1 MSVALA
7 AIVIPWKEVL
17 IVGALAGL
25 VRFIWNAIAWMAM
38 PHHHGDFDAVSD
50 PAPLE
55 AALRENKLRRTF
67 YVLPHY
73 KNYAKGMGDPD
84 YQARMKSGPNA
95 MLLGVPDGG
104 CMNGKTFLYGF
115 LNNVLEGVVLALLIV
130 LAAGMFGVSGCLDT
144 VIFSAA
150 LGAFIT
156 FAGFGAQV
164 IWMGFPRR
172 YFWTSLFDN
181 IVGYALM
188 GGAVY
193 GSLRWLF

>member
-1 MSVALA
+1 MCTFLA
-7 AIVIPWKEVL
+7 AIVIPWKKILV
-17 IVGALAGL
+17 VGALAGV
-25 VRFIWNAIAWMAM
+25 VRFVWNAIAWMGL

-55 AALRENKLRRTF
+55 SALRSNGLRRAF

-73 KNYAKGMGDPD
+73 KNYAKGMSDPE
-84 YQARMKSGPNA
+84 YRARQGSGPNA
-95 MLLGVPDGG
+95 ILLGVPDGG
-104 CMNGKTFLYGF
+104 CMTGMTLVYGM

-130 LAAGMFGVSGCLDT
+130 MAAGAFGVRGCLET
-144 VIFSAA
+144 VLFSSAI
-150 LGAFIT
+150 GAFLT

-181 IVGYALM
+181 VVGYALM

-193 GSLRWLF
+193 GFLRWIF